1 MSNEFPAAAAAPS
14 APVQSAPAQGATGVF
29 VFGDSLVD
37 PGNDLR
43 AAELLGRFPFVSVPD
58 GAPTADRGYFEGRFS
73 NGYNFADLIS
83 NKALGLATK
92 PTFPYGVAETL
103 LGGLPPI
110 GNRPEG
116 ENLNFAY
123 GGARVIQGPDPA
135 PALGAQVEIYSNFDA
150 DPNAI
155 YVVAIGANDVL
166 SLVPTG
172 GTPVTG
178 AEADARLSAIA
189 AEIVKQV
196 GELYSQGAR
205 RIVVADVPNVGAV
218 PAYAGAQDEA
228 MRRSLVADYAH
239 RVDDMVEAQLAAL
252 QRPEG
257 STLQQFHFDAYT
269 DAVTANPAVYGFTNV
284 TDALT
289 VQGGGLDP
297 TGQGFLF
304 FDKLHPTA
312 QAHAQIASEIIDG
325 LKTPGGGLEWTNPRD
340 IGSQA
345 MAALAQDGVGRF
357 TATLAAGQTYVVD
370 AIGVSSGVA
379 TLADPLVRVLDA
391 SGAVIAENDDGGRGL
406 DSHLQ
411 FTAPASGDF
420 TIEVDGVGVTAGSY
434 RLQAEGPGGAN
445 LLLSGGLRGSDVG
458 VIGGVEADVIAVL
471 GGTNFLRGGAGSD
484 TITGGAGFNNVNG
497 NVGRDHLIGVSTVGD
512 WLLGGQGADLID
524 ASGST
529 GHNIVNGNRGLD
541 TITGGSGGDIL
552 RGGQADDLITG
563 GAGADW
569 LSGDLGD
576 DTVSGGGGADT
587 FHAGPGLDVIGDF
600 NLAEGDRLLLD
611 PGVTFTLSQ
620 SGADT
625 LINFTDGQTRLV
637 GFTTTEPTDSW
648 IIG

>member
-1 MSNEFPAAAAAPS
+1 MSSEVPAAPAAPS
-14 APVQSAPAQGATGVF
+14 APVQGAPVQGATGVF

-43 AAELLGRFPFVSVPD
+43 AAEQLGRFPFVSVPD
-58 GAPTADRGYFEGRFS
+58 GAPTADKGYFEGRFS
-73 NGYNFADLIS
+73 NGYNFADLIA

-110 GNRPEG
+110 GNRSEG
-116 ENLNFAY
+116 DNLSFAY

-135 PALGAQVEIYSNFDA
+135 PALGAQVDIYDNFDA

-178 AEADARLSAIA
+178 AEADAALAAIA
-189 AEIVKQV
+189 NEIVKQV

-205 RIVVADVPNVGAV
+205 HIVVADVPNVGAV

-228 MRRSLVADYAH
+228 MRRSLVADYVH
-239 RVDDMVEAQLAAL
+239 RVDDMVQAQLGAL
-252 QRPEG
+252 QRPAD
-257 STLQQFHFDAYT
+257 STLQQFHFAAYT
-269 DAVTANPAVYGFTNV
+269 DAVTGDPATYGFTNV
-284 TDALT
+284 TQALT
-289 VQGGGLDP
+289 AQGGGLDP

-312 QAHAQIASEIIDG
+312 QAHAQIASEIIDA
-325 LKTPGGGLEWTNPRD
+325 LKNPGGALEWTNAPD

-345 MAALAQDGVGRF
+345 MAAITQGGVGHF
-357 TATLAAGQTYVVD
+357 TATLTAGQTYVVD

-411 FTAPASGDF
+411 FTAPANGVFS
-420 TIEVDGVGVTAGSY
+420 IEVYGVGVTAVSY
-434 RLQAEGPGGAN
+434 RLQVEGPGAAN
-445 LLLSGGLRGSDVG
+445 LLLSGSLRGSDVG
-458 VIGGVEADVIAVL
+458 VIGGVQNDVIAVL
-471 GGTNFLRGGAGSD
+471 GGTNYLRGGAGSD
-484 TITGGAGFNNVNG
+484 TITGGAGFDNVNG

-512 WLLGGQGADLID
+512 WLLGGQGPDVID
-524 ASGST
+524 ATGSS

-541 TITGGSGGDIL
+541 TITGGSGGDWL
-552 RGGQADDLITG
+552 RGGQANDLVTG

-576 DTVSGGGGADT
+576 DTINGGGGADT
-587 FHAGPGLDVIGDF
+587 FHAGPGQDVIGDF
-600 NLAEGDRLLLD
+600 NLAQGDRVLHD
-611 PGVTFTLSQ
+611 PGVTFTISQ

-625 LINFTDGQTRLV
+625 VISFADGQVRLV
-637 GFTTTEPTDSW
+637 GFQTTAPAESW